1 MAEIPSKTF
10 INCVALE
17 GIAFP
22 ASVTSLG
29 ASAFEN
35 SGIKSLTV
43 TAKLVKFNSS
53 PFKNCKRLET
63 VVFEEGCETVTG
75 SMFSGC
81 ENLKSVKLAS
91 TITTITSSAFANCTS
106 LKEIIIPMAVSSVG
120 MNTFDGWTADQ
131 TIKFM
136 CSESDSTVF
145 TTSWK
150 NGCEATIVWDYTPST
165 EA

>member
-1 MAEIPSKTF
+1 M
-10 INCVALE
+10 
-17 GIAFP
+17 
-22 ASVTSLG
+22 
-29 ASAFEN
+29 
-35 SGIKSLTV
+35 
-43 TAKLVKFNSS
+43 KFSSS
-53 PFKNCKRLET
+53 PFKDCKRLET

-120 MNTFDGWTADQ
+120 MSTFDGWTADQ

-145 TTSWK
+145 TISWK
-150 NGCEATIVWDYTPST
+150 TGCEATIVWDYTSST